1 MIEPRFAFSTETR
14 DKKENQDVGTAERL
28 LMADGAFAYLA
39 CVADGVS
46 QCESPREV
54 AGLALS
60 ALRRAVES
68 ATLSQLT
75 DSTAREQWLALWSQ
89 NLTSEVKRR
98 VSDGFSTLCAL
109 LLFAIPDGDESE
121 PREWGLIS
129 INVGDSSAFLVSP
142 SVEGCQSLRPEEKG
156 GRNSAAGGGIIR
168 AVGMQLSPL
177 FDISYRTFP
186 SDFIGWFWVGS
197 DGVFNFVMGSDLR
210 KFCLNG
216 EEPFRKLPNAV
227 LDLSLSVGRA
237 SRRAKLDNATVALLG
252 LNVPEGP
259 IPTMPPPPPP
269 NRPLIFILTILA
281 VLILT
286 IVGLV
291 IYYFVSGSN
300 ASTKIDDNTV
310 DTISMEDKTEGPN
323 VIPVEKEPTASPF
336 NQSQPSTNSP
346 SGADNSNS
354 SLQTPTADT
363 LPIGQ

>member
-129 INVGDSSAFLVSP
+129 INAGDSSAFLVSP
-142 SVEGCQSLRPEEKG
+142 SFDGCQSLRPGE
-156 GRNSAAGGGIIR
+156 GRITR
-168 AVGMQLSPL
+168 VVGVSSSPL

-186 SDFIGWFWVGS
+186 RDFIGWFWVGS

-210 KFCLNG
+210 KFCLDG
-216 EEPFRKLPNAV
+216 SESFRKLPNAV

-259 IPTMPPPPPP
+259 IPTIPPPPPP
-269 NRPLIFILTILA
+269 PRLPIFILTILA

-323 VIPVEKEPTASPF
+323 VIPSEEKSTASSF

-354 SLQTPTADT
+354 SLQTPTAAT